1 MHSEDR
7 AQKIKIIYFIGSLQ
21 LGGAE
26 RQLAELATRLDK
38 RKFDVEICC
47 IAQGGPLV
55 KYVEQYG
62 VPVRIFNFYLVR
74 GKLNPYSYLHL
85 VRELW
90 RIYRYIKKS
99 RPDIVHAYLYTAYI
113 VGIAC
118 ARLAGIPVTIASRRS
133 LGYFKDNSFFKQP
146 LENIINKF
154 TDYVLVN
161 SEAVKQDV
169 LRRERIDPRKIH
181 LIYNGVDIQR
191 FQQPVNVG
199 TEIRRQLGIP
209 EDCVVIGVVAN
220 LIPYKGHKDLIEAGR
235 IIKDKFPKAR
245 FVFVGRD
252 SGIKQPLEAL
262 IQSYHLEEMF
272 IFTGDR
278 TDIPELMQA
287 FDIVAL
293 ASYEEGFS
301 NVILEAMASGKP
313 VVATNVGGNPEAI
326 VNGET
331 GFLVPPHS
339 PEALARALLP
349 LLREPELRTQL
360 GENGLERV
368 KKLFSIEHLIANMQN
383 FYLAIMEKKKNR
395 DGK

>member
-1 MHSEDR
+1 MNSEDKNR
-7 AQKIKIIYFIGSLQ
+7 KIKILYFIGSLQ

-38 RKFDVEICC
+38 TRFDVEICC

-55 KYVEQYG
+55 KFVEHHG

-74 GKLNPYSYLHL
+74 GKLNPYSYFHL
-85 VRELW
+85 IRELW

-99 RPDIVHAYLYTAYI
+99 RPDIVHAFLYTAYI

-118 ARLAGIPVTIASRRS
+118 ARVAGVPVTIASRRS
-133 LGYFKDNSFFKQP
+133 LGYFKDNTLFKQP

-154 TDYVLVN
+154 TNYVLVN

-169 LRRERIDPRKIH
+169 LRREKIDPQKIH

-191 FQQPVNVG
+191 FQHPANAG
-199 TEIRRQLGIP
+199 DIRTKLGIP
-209 EDCVVIGVVAN
+209 DDCVTIGVVAN
-220 LIPYKGHKDLIEAGR
+220 LIPYKGHTELIESAR
-235 IIKDKFPKAR
+235 IIKNEFPQTR
-245 FVFVGRD
+245 FVCVGRD
-252 SGIKQPLEAL
+252 SGIKPKLESL
-262 IQSYHLEEMF
+262 IHNYHLEEMF

-313 VVATNVGGNPEAI
+313 VVATNVGGNPEA
-326 VNGET
+326 VVHGKT
-331 GFLVPPHS
+331 GLIVPPRS
-339 PEALARALLP
+339 PQALADALLR
-349 LLREPELRTQL
+349 LLKDPQLRSTL
-360 GENGLERV
+360 GKNGLERAR
-368 KKLFSIEHLIANMQN
+368 KLFSIEHLIENMQN
-383 FYLAIMEKKKNR
+383 FYLSAMKKRNN
-395 DGK
+395 